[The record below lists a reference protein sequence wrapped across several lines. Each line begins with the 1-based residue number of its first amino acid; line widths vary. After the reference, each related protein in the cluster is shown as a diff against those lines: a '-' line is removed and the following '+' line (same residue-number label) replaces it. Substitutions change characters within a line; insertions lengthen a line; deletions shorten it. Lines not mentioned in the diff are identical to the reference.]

1 MSASS
6 SRDPEPAVHP
16 TAALHPQSL
25 VDEGARIGART
36 RVWAWA
42 HVLPGAV
49 VGADCNLCDRT
60 FVETGVVL
68 GDRVTVKCG
77 VSLWDGVTAEDDVFI
92 GPDATFTNDLRPRS
106 GQHLSEHPQTRLAE
120 GCSIGASATVL
131 AGVRV
136 GRYAMVGAAA
146 VVTRDVPDF
155 GLAVGFPA
163 RLVGWVGLDGQRLA
177 IEEGEDVRHGPHE
190 YRLRDG
196 QLTMYPEDQQADGA

>member
-1 MSASS
+1 MSPSPP
-6 SRDPEPAVHP
+6 DVHP
-16 TAALHPQSL
+16 TAALHPRSL
-25 VDEGARIGART
+25 VDPGARIGART

-92 GPDATFTNDLRPRS
+92 GPDATFTNDLTPRS
-106 GQHLSEHPQTRLAE
+106 GQYLSEYPRTRLAQ
-120 GCSIGASATVL
+120 GCSIGANATVL
-131 AGVRV
+131 AGVKV

-146 VVTRDVPDF
+146 VVTRDVPEFALVVGSPARVVGWIAHD
-155 GLAVGFPA
+155 GRKLAV
-163 RLVGWVGLDGQRLA
+163 
-177 IEEGEDVRHGPHE
+177 EEGGEEVRHGE
-190 YRLRDG
+190 YVYRLTDG
-196 QLTMYPEDQQADGA
+196 NLRAERVSP